1 MIIKE
6 LYVISKAGLC
16 RFHYKASFSDYEI
29 DETLFAGFI
38 AALQTFTDSM
48 AKVQIEYLAMQ
59 EDQIHLVSVE
69 DIIIVAIMSITGA
82 EQKIIDQL
90 LTFIGK
96 KFVDNY
102 KSYLERPNF
111 QWDSIVE
118 DFTKQIEFIWADKE
132 VYEEAK
138 RGLISELF
146 DKVIRKQVS
155 ADILQW
161 KITSLFINSPDREK
175 VKTIEKVEKL
185 HAMVPRLVTDPI
197 LESEINESIQKS
209 VEDLSKAL
217 PKKRRFLIVYCEDG
231 NMYDIIFNKALGM
244 NFFCIPVRAVSD
256 ISGIVYNWNEESPYN
271 ILYLAHTISEE
282 ELNALGEFSTPEKR
296 AYLWLEEI
304 PTYAIKYRLKHFN
317 TVIVKQTP
325 EFGDIIGEI
334 LKEKEIRIDTN
345 LSQDESAVLQTPK

>member
-38 AALQTFTDSM
+38 AALQNFTDSM
-48 AKVQIEYLAMQ
+48 AKVQIEYLAMSD
-59 EDQIHLVSVE
+59 DQIHLVSFE

-102 KSYLERPNF
+102 QKYLDRPNF
-111 QWDSIVE
+111 QWDTIVE

-138 RGLISELF
+138 RGLITELF
-146 DKVIRKQVS
+146 DKVIRKQISPEV
-155 ADILQW
+155 LQW
-161 KITSLFINSPDREK
+161 KITSLFINSPQNEIA
-175 VKTIEKVEKL
+175 KTIEKVQKL
-185 HAMVPRLVTDPI
+185 HVMVPRLVTDPI
-197 LESEINESIQKS
+197 LESEINESFTKS
-209 VEDLSKAL
+209 IDDLSKAL
-217 PKKRRFLIVYCEDG
+217 PRKRRFLIVYCEDSTM
-231 NMYDIIFNKALGM
+231 NDIIFNKALGM
-244 NFFCIPVRAVSD
+244 NFFCIPVRSLSD
-256 ISGIVYNWNEESPYN
+256 IGGIVYNWSEESPYN
-271 ILYLAHTISEE
+271 ILYLANSVSEE
-282 ELNALGEFSTPEKR
+282 DLLLLGGYSTPEKR

-304 PTYAIKYRLKHFN
+304 PTYAIDYRLKHAN
-317 TVIVKQTP
+317 IVIVKQNP
-325 EFGDIIGEI
+325 EFIDIIQEV
-334 LKEKEIRIDTN
+334 LKEKDIKKE
-345 LSQDESAVLQTPK
+345 

>member
-6 LYVISKAGLC
+6 LYVISKAGLG

-38 AALQTFTDSM
+38 AALQNFTDSM
-48 AKVQIEYLAMQ
+48 AKVQIEYLAMKD
-59 EDQIHLVSVE
+59 DQIHLVSVE

-90 LTFIGK
+90 LSFIGK

-102 KSYLERPNF
+102 RTYLERPNF

-146 DKVIRKQVS
+146 DKVIKKQIAS
-155 ADILQW
+155 DILQW
-161 KITSLFINSPDREK
+161 KITSLFINSSESEIA
-175 VKTIEKVEKL
+175 KTIDKVEKL

-209 VEDLSKAL
+209 IEDLSKAL
-217 PKKRRFLIVYCEDG
+217 PKKRRFLIVYCED
-231 NMYDIIFNKALGM
+231 NVMYDIIFNKALGL
-244 NFFCIPVRAVSD
+244 NFFCIPVRAISD

-271 ILYLAHTISEE
+271 ILYLAHTITEE
-282 ELNALGEFSTPEKR
+282 QLEILGQYSTPEKR

-304 PTYAIKYRLKHFN
+304 PTFAINYRLKHAN
-317 TVIVKQTP
+317 LVIVKQLP

-334 LKEKEIRIDTN
+334 LKEKEIR
-345 LSQDESAVLQTPK
+345 V